1 MLKLNASYARK
12 IPGDEPYSSL
22 SYAASIEVEVASNLS
37 GEELKAEIHRRY
49 EELETA
55 VAEQIN
61 GKSSAVTLH
70 KGAQEPPEGP
80 ASLKQIRYILDLAK
94 GKERRL
100 SDLNEEVKALFHVSS
115 IYELN
120 KSDASR
126 FLDRL
131 TAA

>member
-1 MLKLNASYARK
+1 MLKMTALYGRK
-12 IPGDEPYSSL
+12 MPGDEPYSSL

-49 EELETA
+49 DELETA

-61 GKSSAVTLH
+61 GKSPSLTVHPSAQ
-70 KGAQEPPEGP
+70 GAPEGP

-94 GKERRL
+94 AKERLL
-100 SDLNEEVKALFHVSS
+100 SDLNEEVKELFHVPS